1 MSSVSVS
8 YIHTCL
14 FLFSFLVKNFPPLL
28 FFNIAFHSL
37 RLLFSLSL
45 SAFFTSPLHLSTM
58 LLSSLSD
65 SHIPPCVFFFFL
77 SLSNFP
83 PSPFFQYS
91 FPPSQIPIPPPI
103 FFPFLINF
111 LHASPF
117 PSQIHS
123 SIASHPYLPVF
134 LISPYAHFHPFFPRI
149 PRCRLHGDIW
159 WRNFNK
165 PVEIR
170 PNKL

>member
-8 YIHTCL
+8 YIHTCFYL
-14 FLFSFLVKNFPPLL
+14 FPFLVKIFQPFL
-28 FFNIAFHSL
+28 FFQQFSTL
-37 RLLFSLSL
+37 RWLFSLSL
-45 SAFFTSPLHLSTM
+45 LAFSTSLPLSTM

-65 SHIPPCVFFFFL
+65 SHIPPCVFSFFFPYWSFL
-77 SLSNFP
+77 RLLFFSIAFHHLRFLFP
-83 PSPFFQYS
+83 L
-91 FPPSQIPIPPPI
+91 

-111 LHASPF
+111 LYVSPF

-123 SIASHPYLPVF
+123 SFASHPYLPVF